1 MLLCS
6 NSFVSF
12 LSTWCKCV
20 FGPFWVL
27 INVPRAMCSSLGLP
41 VTRHRA
47 GSFVSQ
53 CCWLNTELGAAG
65 QCCIAPDSYPQPV
78 AVLSHV
84 YPIWFLFICTCI
96 LSLFSTTVNIYNER
110 LCNMLQILKTGNAIN
125 MKNIQRNSMFLS
137 VKSAWQTHLY
147 KLSSLSFGCLPL
159 MTCAHSSAFLLFPV
173 EKEQHLSLSSLWHIH
188 CVHI

>member
-1 MLLCS
+1 MCLRSVLSVNQCSQSHVFFSRTSCNPAQSWSFCVSVLL
-6 NSFVSF
+6 VE
-12 LSTWCKCV
+12 
-20 FGPFWVL
+20 
-27 INVPRAMCSSLGLP
+27 
-41 VTRHRA
+41 H
-47 GSFVSQ
+47 
-53 CCWLNTELGAAG
+53 GAAG
-65 QCCIAPDSYPQPV
+65 QCCIAPGSYPQPV
-78 AVLSHV
+78 AVFSHV

-159 MTCAHSSAFLLFPV
+159 MACAHSSAFLLFPV